1 MATIIHTARSIQSV
15 TEKYPQF
22 KGLVHNSLSGTA
34 DYGNTSASWST
45 SGTDK
50 LGHSHGE
57 DPAYDPYVRW
67 SSQSKYEGWMNT
79 RFGVTDGRYL
89 TGDFI
94 SGCSFRWITWP
105 NENGGIALRRW
116 GIQICKDGSHK
127 RWSSAEINQWDTS
140 KTWHTISLDFSGD
153 LLSQLNRGWQFE
165 ELHFMIHTPSNRN
178 TPANTCE
185 LDIKEFKFKYKCADN
200 VIIPAMRPYSKRD
213 DYPIA

>member
-1 MATIIHTARSIQSV
+1 MASIIHTAKSIQSV
-15 TEKYPQF
+15 TEKYRQF
-22 KGLVHNSLSGTA
+22 GGLRHNSLSGTA

-50 LGHSHGE
+50 LSHSMGE
-57 DPAYDPYVRW
+57 DPAYESLRW
-67 SSQSKYEGWMNT
+67 TSQSRYAGWMNT
-79 RFGVTDGRYL
+79 RIGVTDSRYL

-105 NENGGIALRRW
+105 NEDGGIALRRW
-116 GIQICKDGSHK
+116 GVQICKDGSHK
-127 RWSSAEINQWDTS
+127 RWSSAEVSNWSTS
-140 KTWHTISLDFSGD
+140 KSWKTISLDFSGD

-165 ELHFMIHTPSNRN
+165 ELHLMVHTPSHNK
-178 TPANTCE
+178 TPGSACE

-200 VIIPAMRPYSKRD
+200 AIIPAMRPYSKRD